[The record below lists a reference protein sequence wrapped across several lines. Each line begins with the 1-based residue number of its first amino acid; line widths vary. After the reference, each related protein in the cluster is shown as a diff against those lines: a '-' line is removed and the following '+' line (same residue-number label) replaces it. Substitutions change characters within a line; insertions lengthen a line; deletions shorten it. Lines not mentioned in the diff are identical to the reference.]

1 MARNT
6 SREQPAAN
14 VRLSGR
20 AEPLGAGPVTVGM
33 RVLCTLPGA
42 QKQRAGFYC
51 PEAATLVRLFPGR
64 FKLIS
69 GKGE

>member
-1 MARNT
+1 MARQT
-6 SREQPAAN
+6 KEQPAPN
-14 VRLSGR
+14 VRLSAR

-42 QKQRAGFYC
+42 QKQRTGFYC
-51 PEAATLVRLFPGR
+51 PEAVALVRLYPGR
-64 FKLIS
+64 FKLIT